1 MAEAEK
7 TRTLTDAEKTVV
19 AAQKANAK
27 ARLATA
33 ELEVEAAKADLA
45 SAAHPPVPLGAPTE
59 DALGEPLDWSNP
71 EEAKAQQR
79 AAKAEQLKRAEID
92 VQRTIRGQE
101 PLFAT
106 K

>member
-19 AAQKANAK
+19 AAQKAQAQ
-27 ARLATA
+27 ARVAVA
-33 ELEVEAAKADLA
+33 EAQLEAAQAELA
-45 SAAHPPVPLGAPTE
+45 SAAHPPKPIGAPTE
-59 DALGEPLDWSNP
+59 DALGHKLDWSDP
-71 EEAKAQQR
+71 DAAKAQQR
-79 AAKAEQLKRAEID
+79 AAKLEQLSRAEID
-92 VQRTIRGQE
+92 QGRVARGLE